1 MKAVAMARYR
11 RRKVEG
17 TPPHT
22 SPETMVYGRSE
33 NAPDPATLCHFFA
46 PFRRLSGDA
55 VVSASRVHIM
65 GSGLRYGR
73 PGGPRT
79 EWHRCSGDCHRAG
92 GLLFTRG
99 MGSPAPAGR
108 AVTPRACSRDH
119 AVVNSHW
126 SSVLE
131 SVKLLASE
139 TAAKSIAPTP
149 GSEPRPDGMRIR
161 LHPGRRSVL
170 VADFIP
176 VKTSR
181 LIIRRYW
188 ENRTCLVDRS
198 SLGSW

>member
-1 MKAVAMARYR
+1 MARYR
-11 RRKVEG
+11 RRTAEG

-22 SPETMVYGRSE
+22 SPETMMYGCSK
-33 NAPDPATLCHFFA
+33 NAPNTATLCHFFA
-46 PFRRLSGDA
+46 PLARPPGTA
-55 VVSASRVHIM
+55 AGSASHCSVM
-65 GSGLRYGR
+65 GSGLRCGW
-73 PGGPRT
+73 PGPPGT
-79 EWHRCSGDCHRAG
+79 EWHRCSGVCHRAG
-92 GLLFTRG
+92 GFMFTRG

-108 AVTPRACSRDH
+108 AVTPRACSRSH

-139 TAAKSIAPTP
+139 TATKSIAPTP

-161 LHPGRRSVL
+161 LHPGRGSVP

-176 VKTSR
+176 VETSR